1 MRPERARQGLDILR
15 FHPGTTMGLRLVQEV
30 ALNQYQGSF
39 MMRRRNHGT
48 VAEILINEDK
58 LRGEA

>member
-1 MRPERARQGLDILR
+1 
-15 FHPGTTMGLRLVQEV
+15 MGLRLVQEV